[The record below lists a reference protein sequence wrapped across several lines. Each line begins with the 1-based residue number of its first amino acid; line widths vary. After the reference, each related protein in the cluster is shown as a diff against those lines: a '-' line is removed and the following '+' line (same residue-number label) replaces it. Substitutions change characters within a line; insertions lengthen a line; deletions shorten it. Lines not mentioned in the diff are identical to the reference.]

1 MGKIENKDKKPQYLR
16 MVEPKKIFAQRDARH
31 EKEQELLNSIYD
43 LFNKLTTEYRKE
55 TSSEKFVLENYMHRF
70 EELQARIDQAIG
82 VLQNKSKIEEMLNL
96 HDEVSRQIEGL
107 GGKKEAE
114 EGTEE
119 TQQIAA

>member
-1 MGKIENKDKKPQYLR
+1 MEKIENKGPQRLR

-31 EKEQELLNSIYD
+31 EKEQELLDSIYD
-43 LFNKLTTEYRKE
+43 LFNKLTTEYREE
-55 TSSEKFVLENYMHRF
+55 TSSEKFVLENYTHRF

-107 GGKKEAE
+107 GGKKEDKEGGVE
-114 EGTEE
+114 EEKL
-119 TQQIAA
+119 AA